1 MGICRRSLPDQKPN
15 SLSHSTNWL
24 SVGKRQYYSMGVLT
38 VSGSFTRIWG
48 KNNGIH
54 EDSRYLDAG
63 SDEDFENG
71 GISNIAGRYFL
82 AKYTWICKMI
92 MLPIK
97 GIKEFS
103 HCCKEVWVLQAGK
116 DLMQWQAEV
125 NLFGRLSHPNLV
137 KAVGDIVMRREM
149 CTSFGVVLV
158 EMLKGLRAIDRRRP
172 NEQHFQRM
180 QSFLRDA
187 DRRQDEEESVKN
199 WVSEIRETA
208 YDVEDIIEEFALKV
222 ALRRRSGMVNVMKR
236 RQQQQLRRSYSHI
249 VEEEIVGLEED
260 VKVLAEQ
267 LVNHKILLTTR
278 KMDVAL
284 HPDPTCFL
292 HVPPQLNDDE
302 SWELFKKKACLP
314 LAIIVLGGLL
324 ATKKTIFEWDVVR
337 QNIISHLRRGKGDEQ
352 LLGVTEVLAL
362 SYHELPYQLKPCFLH
377 LAHFPEDC
385 EIQTKKMI
393 RMWVAEG
400 FVSSVYNGVEEETM
414 EDVAQR
420 YLGELVER
428 CMVQVVER
436 GITGRI
442 RTCRMHDLMRDL
454 CVSKAKQENF
464 LEVFNQ
470 SLASDHS
477 ADSFPRST
485 VREARSIGRL
495 RRLAVVL
502 EGDLHKFIPSGYKRN
517 SHLRSLLYFHEKACH
532 AENWGSIKSVFK
544 NFKLLRVLDLE
555 GNLRYLQTLDLLTW
569 NSTVQIPNVVWR
581 LESIATPTL
590 VNFPAEKCEITD
602 LVRLNHLKKL
612 VIDDPKF
619 GAIFR
624 SPHVRFYRLQSLSFV
639 SNEDSTVVQV
649 IQGCPNLY
657 KLHIEWQIEKLPECQ
672 HFSANLAKLN
682 LLGSKLTEDPMP
694 TLEKLPTL
702 RILRL
707 QMDSFLGNKMVC
719 LDKEI
724 SNCTSLKTVPE
735 GLRFITSL
743 REMEIRSMLK
753 AFRTRLEHGG
763 EDYYKVQHV
772 PSIAFRYCDY

>member
-1 MGICRRSLPDQKPN
+1 MAKSPDFN
-15 SLSHSTNWL
+15 
-24 SVGKRQYYSMGVLT
+24 VR
-38 VSGSFTRIWG
+38 TR
-48 KNNGIH
+48 
-54 EDSRYLDAG
+54 
-63 SDEDFENG
+63 
-71 GISNIAGRYFL
+71 
-82 AKYTWICKMI
+82 
-92 MLPIK
+92 
-97 GIKEFS
+97 
-103 HCCKEVWVLQAGK
+103 
-116 DLMQWQAEV
+116 AEIE
-125 NLFGRLSHPNLV
+125 RL
-137 KAVGDIVMRREM
+137 GREM
-149 CTSFGVVLV
+149 VGRCTG
-158 EMLKGLRAIDRRRP
+158 
-172 NEQHFQRM
+172 
-180 QSFLRDA
+180 
-187 DRRQDEEESVKN
+187 
-199 WVSEIRETA
+199 
-208 YDVEDIIEEFALKV
+208 
-222 ALRRRSGMVNVMKR
+222 
-236 RQQQQLRRSYSHI
+236 
-249 VEEEIVGLEED
+249 
-260 VKVLAEQ
+260 
-267 LVNHKILLTTR
+267 
-278 KMDVAL
+278 
-284 HPDPTCFL
+284 
-292 HVPPQLNDDE
+292 
-302 SWELFKKKACLP
+302 LP

-352 LLGVTEVLAL
+352 RLGVTEVLAL
-362 SYHELPYQLKPCFLH
+362 SYHELPYQVKPCFLH

-436 GITGRI
+436 GINGRI

-477 ADSFPRST
+477 ADSFPRSY
-485 VREARSIGRL
+485 G
-495 RRLAVVL
+495 
-502 EGDLHKFIPSGYKRN
+502 EGS
-517 SHLRSLLYFHEKACH
+517 
-532 AENWGSIKSVFK
+532 
-544 NFKLLRVLDLE
+544 E

-581 LESIATPTL
+581 LNRLRHLYLPESCGEDSYKWQLANLVNLQTL

-624 SPHVRFYRLQSLSFV
+624 SPH
-639 SNEDSTVVQV
+639 
-649 IQGCPNLY
+649 
-657 KLHIEWQIEKLPECQ
+657 LHIEGQIEKLPECQ
-672 HFSANLAKLN
+672 QFSANLAKLN

-694 TLEKLPTL
+694 NTGEAAELENSFAYKWI
-702 RILRL
+702 R
-707 QMDSFLGNKMVC
+707 FLGTKWFAW
-719 LDKEI
+719 
-724 SNCTSLKTVPE
+724 TKTVPE